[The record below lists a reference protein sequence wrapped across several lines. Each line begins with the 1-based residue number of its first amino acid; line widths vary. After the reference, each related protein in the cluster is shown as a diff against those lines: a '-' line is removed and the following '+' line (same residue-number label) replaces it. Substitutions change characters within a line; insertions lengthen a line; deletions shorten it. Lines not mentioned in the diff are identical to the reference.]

1 MNKGFL
7 SFVCACAVLN
17 AQAQLLK
24 TADSFFYAHNYPA
37 AIKEYSKILQSKQ
50 GTELDA
56 GNALLRKG
64 VACYELNRP
73 QEALEDY
80 FASLR
85 IFEKINNEERV
96 SAACI
101 NIANAYNSQEDLSSA
116 EKYFKKA
123 YDLSVKLNDSPRI
136 AKLLSNLAMVKFNEP
151 GKREA
156 IRLHLYA
163 IRNYSSVMDEDL
175 LCRHSLN
182 LANCYAEIK
191 NDSSIFF
198 YSKAESLAQSLEDSM
213 LLLRVYL
220 NKGDTYKQQGRY
232 AEALTY
238 LSKSL
243 VLQKGY
249 GDSLDL
255 SVIYRNLADT
265 YDSLHQYD
273 KAYLYSKSEMEL
285 REQLFNIEKSKLSS
299 ELSEKYESGKKDEKI
314 KSQETENKLKSRN
327 LLLSLAGLGLAAAL
341 AAISFVSY
349 KRKQKANFALQQQN
363 SRIEKLNRQLDE
375 SNQVK
380 SKLFSVISH
389 DIRGPVSSIY
399 ACLQLQ
405 NEKAKNDN
413 NEIFSRQTEQ
423 LLETL
428 EDLLVWSKS
437 QLHQFEPSG
446 EAVYLQGVIHQITG
460 LQQTAINEKQLL
472 IKNDVSQNF
481 VLHTDLNMLTII
493 LRNIISNA
501 IKYAVP
507 GTTVEINCS
516 QQNLLFVSVSNQTDT
531 AEAIIN
537 STAPSVNS
545 NTSGLGITLIKEFAE
560 KLGGSISYVVLN
572 NTVTANLSLPLA

>member
-1 MNKGFL
+1 M
-7 SFVCACAVLN
+7 CACAFYT

-24 TADSFFYAHNYPA
+24 TADSFYYAQNYSA
-37 AIKEYSKILQSKQ
+37 AIKEYGKILETKKAS
-50 GTELDA
+50 ELDK

-64 VACYELNRP
+64 VACYELN
-73 QEALEDY
+73 QSQQALEDY

-85 IFEKINNEERV
+85 IFEKINNEERT

-156 IRLHLYA
+156 IRLHLFA
-163 IRNYSSVMDEDL
+163 ITNYSKVMDEDL
-175 LCRHSLN
+175 LCRHCLN

-191 NDSSIFF
+191 NDSAIL
-198 YSKAESLAQSLEDSM
+198 YYTKAESLAQSLEDSM

-220 NKGDTYKQQGRY
+220 NKGDAYKQQGHY
-232 AEALTY
+232 AAALNY
-238 LSKSL
+238 LNKSL
-243 VLQKGY
+243 ALYADY

-255 SVIYRNLADT
+255 SVIYRNFADT
-265 YDSLHQYD
+265 YDSLSQYD
-273 KAYLYSKSEMEL
+273 KAYQYSKKEIEL
-285 REQLFNIEKSKLSS
+285 SEQLFNIEKSKLSS

-327 LLLSLAGLGLAAAL
+327 LLLSLIGLGLVAVL
-341 AAISFVSY
+341 AAISFVNY
-349 KRKQKANFALQQQN
+349 KRKQKANLALQRQN
-363 SRIEKLNRQLDE
+363 EYIEKLNKQLDE

-399 ACLQLQ
+399 AYLQLH
-405 NEKAKNDN
+405 NEKN
-413 NEIFSRQTEQ
+413 NSNEVFSRQTEQ

-428 EDLLVWSKS
+428 EDLLIWSKS
-437 QLHQFEPSG
+437 QLHQFVPSE
-446 EAVYLQGVIHQITG
+446 EAVFLQGVIHQITG

-472 IKNDVSQNF
+472 IKNEVPQNF
-481 VLHTDLNMLTII
+481 VLHTDINMLTII
-493 LRNIISNA
+493 LRNIITNA

-507 GTTVEINCS
+507 GTSVEINCS
-516 QQNLLFVSVSNQTDT
+516 QQNALFISVSNQTDT
-531 AEAIIN
+531 DEAIIN

-545 NTSGLGITLIKEFAE
+545 NTSGLGLTLIKEFAE
-560 KLGGSISYVVLN
+560 KLGGTISYVVLN
-572 NTVTANLSLPLA
+572 NTVTATLSLPIA